1 MIHLDKYK
9 SIGTHW
15 IALYMNGN
23 NGNASYDATYFD
35 SFGVKDI
42 QRETKRFAGSQQI
55 SIEYKHWIQC
65 NVWILLYWIYLFYV
79 IR

>member
-15 IALYMNGN
+15 IALHMNGN

-42 QRETKRFAGSQQI
+42 QRETKRFAGS
-55 SIEYKHWIQC
+55 
-65 NVWILLYWIYLFYV
+65 
-79 IR
+79 

>member
-42 QRETKRFAGSQQI
+42 QRETKRFAGS
-55 SIEYKHWIQC
+55 
-65 NVWILLYWIYLFYV
+65 
-79 IR
+79 